1 MNRHTI
7 EVPGTSSPS
16 STATIVE
23 YVLLALYGLG
33 SAWVGVA
40 TLDVVAGA
48 TWALLWPGLIALLST
63 AAAIGVLVSRDG
75 GPKTIELVTTLL
87 LISLLVGYSIAIVL
101 RTMEDGNLA
110 RLPFAILPTAVAV
123 HPFSRLIYIAR
134 GTAVK

>member
-40 TLDVVAGA
+40 TLDVV
-48 TWALLWPGLIALLST
+48 ALLST